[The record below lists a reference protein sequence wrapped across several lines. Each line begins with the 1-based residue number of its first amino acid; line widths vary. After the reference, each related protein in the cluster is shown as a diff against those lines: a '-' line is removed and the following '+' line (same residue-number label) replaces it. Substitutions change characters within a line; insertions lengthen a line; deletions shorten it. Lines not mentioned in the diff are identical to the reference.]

1 MLNTL
6 LIATILWLDKLIPN
20 FEKNILE
27 KEENG
32 QSLEIFFIL
41 C

>member
-6 LIATILWLDKLIPN
+6 LIATILWLDKLVPN
-20 FEKNILE
+20 FKKNILE